1 MATKKQVDEFIKK
14 VAPIAQAKAEGRDK
28 WSLPSVCIAQCCCE
42 SAYGTSPKM
51 MRANAILGI
60 KVGKSRVHFGTAWKD
75 KAYSTQTKECYDGKT
90 YVNITDMFRAYDS
103 IEHAIED
110 YYDMLAA
117 CSRYRNC
124 LNQIDPKN
132 CITAIKNG
140 GYATSPTYINTIMSI
155 IKKYDLTQYDNVVA
169 GTEQPVQEGTAKTV
183 RIGHASISEQ
193 GTVNGAKGDQT
204 GKEVCVREWYAKPW
218 DYMAIHPEAT
228 VREKHAQAVE
238 AACKNDNIGY
248 GQGDRNTLNMLAKA
262 ANYDLSKVGK
272 CNCDCSSLQ
281 NVAAVV
287 SGAVGVTYGSNGW
300 TTSSM
305 KAALKKAGY
314 KIITER
320 VYLESAA
327 YCVRGAIYVKAGSH
341 TVCGLDN
348 GNSYRAALD
357 KSGITSS
364 VLGSKSIEMVA
375 QEVIAGKWGNGS
387 ERRKK
392 LETAGYD
399 YNAVQTSVNRLY
411 K

>member
-14 VAPIAQAKAEGRDK
+14 IAPIAQAKAEGRDK

-42 SAYGTSPKM
+42 SAYGTQPKM
-51 MRANAILGI
+51 IRANAILGI
-60 KVGKSRVHFGTAWKD
+60 KVGKSKVHFGKAWKD
-75 KAYSTQTKECYDGKT
+75 KAYDTKTKECYDGKT
-90 YVNITDMFRAYDS
+90 YVTINDMFRAYDS
-103 IEHAIED
+103 IEDAIED
-110 YYDMLAA
+110 YYDMLAS

-124 LNQIDPKN
+124 LNQIDPRK

-140 GYATSPTYINTIMSI
+140 GYATSPTYINTVVNI
-155 IKKYDLTQYDNVVA
+155 IKKYDLTQYDNLVA
-169 GTEQPVQEGTAKTV
+169 GTEQPVQGGTAKTV
-183 RIGHASISEQ
+183 RIGHASISER

-204 GKEVCVREWYAKPW
+204 GKEVCVREWYSKPW
-218 DYMAIHPEAT
+218 DFVAIHPEAV
-228 VREKHAQAVE
+228 VREKHAKAVE

-248 GQGDRNTLNMLAKA
+248 GQGDRNTLNTMAKA
-262 ANYDLSKVGK
+262 VNYDLAKVGK

-281 NVAAVV
+281 NVAAVA
-287 SGAVGVTYGSNGW
+287 SGATGVTYGSNGW
-300 TTSSM
+300 TTSNM

-320 VYLESAA
+320 AYLESAA
-327 YCVRGAIYVKAGSH
+327 YCVRGAIYVKATSH

-348 GNSYRAALD
+348 GRSYRATLD
-357 KSGITSS
+357 KAGITSFA
-364 VLGSKSIEMVA
+364 LGSGSIEMVA

-392 LETAGYD
+392 LEAAGYD